1 MSPGRF
7 LFPEGDKF
15 VSPGLCGNALPWEMS
30 GPILL
35 IPEGDEH
42 DHQIGY
48 VSPSGNGEVTL
59 LRSQGSGLAAT
70 LG

>member
-42 DHQIGY
+42 PVH
-48 VSPSGNGEVTL
+48 
-59 LRSQGSGLAAT
+59 
-70 LG
+70 